1 MELSAQ
7 SFCNAEWSEYW
18 VVWDRFLVVNGLPK
32 CPSNR
37 WRKLAPTKWK
47 SSEVLGIPYGI
58 YSVHPRNL
66 VPTKPQQVSAD
77 RRDTACGSGL
87 AFFQQCII
95 DFTSFAWPCLRLS
108 SAWLLVNNS
117 QLPPSPNTY
126 PCLAKT
132 AKVSALSAGC
142 LWPKPVNAVS
152 NKVCSH
158 AVFLPSWPLA
168 QGFRLASLPFIT
180 P

>member
-1 MELSAQ
+1 MV
-7 SFCNAEWSEYW
+7 F
-18 VVWDRFLVVNGLPK
+18 
-32 CPSNR
+32 PSVHQIDGESWHPPSGNR
-37 WRKLAPTKWK
+37 QKSLAYPN
-47 SSEVLGIPYGI
+47 VL

-66 VPTKPQQVSAD
+66 VPTKPQQVSAN
-77 RRDTACGSGL
+77 RRGTACGSGL
-87 AFFQQCII
+87 CLFQQCII

-117 QLPPSPNTY
+117 QLPPTPNTY
-126 PCLAKT
+126 PCLVKT
-132 AKVSALSAGC
+132 AKVSALGAGC

-158 AVFLPSWPLA
+158 AVFLPSWPLT
-168 QGFRLASLPFIT
+168 QGFRLAGLPFIT